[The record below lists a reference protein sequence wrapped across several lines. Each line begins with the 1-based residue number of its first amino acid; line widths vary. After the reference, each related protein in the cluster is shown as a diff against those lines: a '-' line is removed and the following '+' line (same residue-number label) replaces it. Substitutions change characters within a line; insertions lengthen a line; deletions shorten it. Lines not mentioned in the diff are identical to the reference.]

1 MKVCCAG
8 AYPNFKPATEEVK
21 AALTPE
27 QRAQYETVEKLRAE
41 FIASLTRAGLQA
53 PIACADLL
61 VAMLASARASMPPIP
76 PPDGVFVGLVPE
88 NASGW
93 IVLSVVLVA
102 AVLYGVGA
110 FIIEREVSQ

>member
-1 MKVCCAG
+1 MRNIG
-8 AYPNFKPATEEVK
+8 
-21 AALTPE
+21 
-27 QRAQYETVEKLRAE
+27 
-41 FIASLTRAGLQA
+41 
-53 PIACADLL
+53 
-61 VAMLASARASMPPIP
+61 MLMIFTA
-76 PPDGVFVGLVPE
+76 GVFVGLVPE